1 MNLGFYYAV
10 REGVDGMRRAR
21 LATLISILT
30 TTIALVLFGAF
41 IVATLNVARLVETLR
56 SRVEFEVFV
65 DNALSEDEA
74 SALGRSIR
82 GVAGVAEAAFIS
94 REDAKNIFSEEFG
107 EGFLDLVENNPL
119 PASFRITLGKE
130 SQNAREAQRIA
141 GAIGKIDGVDEVV
154 YRREMLAALDKY
166 VGLAVTADFI
176 LGVIVCLSSFALVVN
191 VIRLTISAKRR
202 IIETMQLVGATHAF
216 VRRPFLVQG
225 FLQGIFGGAGA
236 ALTLRLIQQIMQKQ
250 FAGLIV
256 FPKYF
261 FIALVG
267 GGVFLA
273 MTASYFGVRRYL
285 NTRWDR

>member
-1 MNLGFYYAV
+1 LSYYYAV

-21 LATLISILT
+21 LATAISIFT

-41 IVATLNVARLVETLR
+41 VVATLNVARLVETLR

-74 SALGRSIR
+74 SALGRRIR
-82 GVAGVAEAAFIS
+82 EVAGVAEAVFIS
-94 REDAKNIFSEEFG
+94 REDAKEIFSKEFG
-107 EGFLDLVENNPL
+107 DGFLDLVEGNPL

-130 SQNAREAQRIA
+130 SQNAREAQRVA
-141 GAIGKIDGVDEVV
+141 AAIGKIDGVDEVV
-154 YRREMLAALDKY
+154 YRRELLSALDKY

-191 VIRLTISAKRR
+191 VIRLTISAKRK
-202 IIETMQLVGATHAF
+202 IIEIMQLVGATHAF

-225 FLQGIFGGAGA
+225 FLQGLVGGAGA
-236 ALTLRLIQQIMQKQ
+236 ALVLKLIQRILQGQ
-250 FAGLIV
+250 FAGMIV
-256 FPKYF
+256 FPKF
-261 FIALVG
+261 LFVALIA

-273 MTASYFGVRRYL
+273 MIASFFGVRRYL
-285 NTRWDR
+285 R